1 MSCPSATFT
10 ATAGT
15 VLASDFSSTAGT
27 VLSAGFSSTAET
39 VLSTTFTVNC
49 ANTMAVYVLN
59 LNGITGLTTGTA
71 LAAVTVATLP
81 ANAVA
86 VINLVV
92 ASPYVGEAQAT
103 YRIRLAAGSTQSLPR
118 IVTSTNNA
126 LYVWELMGVV
136 FTNST
141 YQGSI
146 CELNVTDNKFYPRY
160 AQTVDGVPTSGL
172 ADAGFSLP

>member
-10 ATAGT
+10 PTART
-15 VLASDFSSTAGT
+15 I
-27 VLSAGFSSTAET
+27 LSAS
-39 VLSTTFTVNC
+39 FTVNC
-49 ANTMAVYVLN
+49 LNTMAVYVLN

-81 ANAVA
+81 TNAVA
-86 VINLVV
+86 VINLAV
-92 ASPYVGEAQAT
+92 ATPYIGKAQAT
-103 YRIRLAAGSTQSLPR
+103 YRLRLAAGSTQSLPR
-118 IVTSTNNA
+118 IVASTNNV

-136 FTNST
+136 FTNAT

-146 CELNVTDNKFYPRY
+146 CELNATDGLLYPRY